1 MKKLLLLT
9 FLVLIQPCLSFS
21 KDYEFYEADIG
32 RCMVLKFNDNTGAVS
47 LQQYKYDTCSSR
59 QTYLIPMVRTAA
71 RYEVLI
77 KETDG
82 DFIDYVF
89 LSEEVLINS
98 NADGAIV
105 EHRLKD
111 PERQELSRAIEAGK
125 SFNIAYFNGVY
136 WTGPRFDLPKRIEPI
151 LAIECSTDPK
161 ECTPKKLCEFAT
173 DQDGSNTVWSDA
185 SNKVKH
191 VRFAQSLGMTCGVI
205 TIVDPCDTDPN
216 DCKIKQLCEKATT
229 DNGGQTFWNRAAQD
243 YVEVAKKYGM
253 TCGVPAKTII
263 REFNPLETE
272 ANNNPSDADDIVSGK
287 AITGQLHSSSD
298 KDYFAI
304 VAEGA
309 GIISVNFETSYNSG
323 NAYYTVSLVDSDGK
337 VLASQK
343 TGQDTKFS
351 AGISNAATYYV
362 VVSGATYY
370 TGEEYKITAQTTVTN
385 TKGVET
391 EANNNPS
398 VADDIVSGKAIT
410 GQLHSSSDKDYFA
423 IVAEGAGTI
432 SVNFETSYN
441 SGNAYYTVSLVDSDG
456 KVLASQKTGWDTK
469 FSAGISNAATYY
481 VVVSGA
487 TYYTGEE
494 YKITAQTTVTNTK
507 GVETEANNNPSV
519 ADDIVS
525 GKAITGQLHSSSD
538 KDYFAIVAEGAGTIS
553 VNFETSYNSGNAYYT
568 VSLVDSDGKVL
579 ASQKTG
585 QDTKFSAGISNAATY
600 YVVVSG
606 ATYYTGE
613 EYKITA
619 QTTVTNTKG
628 VETEAN
634 NNPSDADDIVSGKA
648 ITGQLHSSSD
658 KDYFAIVAEGAGT
671 ISVNFET
678 SYNSGNAYYTV
689 SLVDSDGK
697 VLASQKTGQDTKFSA
712 GISNAATYYAIVSG
726 ATYYTGK
733 EYKLTAQTTVTN
745 MTGAETE
752 ANNNPSDAGL
762 PNCVGNY
769 ASETWSGCL
778 GQRTYSNGAQY
789 VGEFMAGLRHG
800 KGTHTYSNGSKYVGN
815 WEDDKRDG
823 QGTFEMK
830 TALMKIVQDGLW
842 VNDVFQGENK
852 METSYENELGQP
864 LCVGSP
870 HEMSQMPDVSK
881 NWNACLGEIRWE
893 YSGGGSYVGEF
904 ENGAWH
910 GQGTFKQ
917 GPNEEYVG
925 EWQNNQPH
933 GQGTYTYAD
942 GTINTGQWEN
952 GVFQN

>member
-1 MKKLLLLT
+1 MKASILVYSLLASFFYFPTLLFAETST
-9 FLVLIQPCLSFS
+9 FNRLFGVDLFGNDLTAMGIKGLGLAECEAICSNDEACKAYSFIEAKRWCFPKYDVGDQTENFSIISGVKTLPACSPSGRLHKCFGTWSHESGYTYTGEWLNNKQHGQGTATWALGDKYFGEFENGQQNGQGTHIFADGS
-21 KDYEFYEADIG
+21 KYVGSFVDGSGTGKGSYTYGPNSEWAGDKYVGDHDNWVRSGIG
-32 RCMVLKFNDNTGAVS
+32 TYIFANGAVLEGIWKDGEYQYHREIVNALEPS
-47 LQQYKYDTCSSR
+47 L
-59 QTYLIPMVRTAA
+59 
-71 RYEVLI
+71 
-77 KETDG
+77 
-82 DFIDYVF
+82 
-89 LSEEVLINS
+89 
-98 NADGAIV
+98 V
-105 EHRLKD
+105 EK
-111 PERQELSRAIEAGK
+111 
-125 SFNIAYFNGVY
+125 
-136 WTGPRFDLPKRIEPI
+136 
-151 LAIECSTDPK
+151 CSTDPK

-191 VRFAQSLGMTCGVI
+191 VRFAQSSGMNCGVI

-216 DCKIKQLCEKATT
+216 DCKINQLCEKATT
-229 DNGGQTFWNRAAQD
+229 DNGGQTFWNRAAHD

-309 GIISVNFETSYNSG
+309 G
-323 NAYYTVSLVDSDGK
+323 
-337 VLASQK
+337 
-343 TGQDTKFS
+343 
-351 AGISNAATYYV
+351 
-362 VVSGATYY
+362 
-370 TGEEYKITAQTTVTN
+370 
-385 TKGVET
+385 
-391 EANNNPS
+391 
-398 VADDIVSGKAIT
+398 
-410 GQLHSSSDKDYFA
+410 
-423 IVAEGAGTI
+423 TI

-456 KVLASQKTGWDTK
+456 
-469 FSAGISNAATYY
+469 N
-481 VVVSGA
+481 
-487 TYYTGEE
+487 
-494 YKITAQTTVTNTK
+494 
-507 GVETEANNNPSV
+507 
-519 ADDIVS
+519 
-525 GKAITGQLHSSSD
+525 
-538 KDYFAIVAEGAGTIS
+538 
-553 VNFETSYNSGNAYYT
+553 
-568 VSLVDSDGKVL
+568 VL

-600 YVVVSG
+600 YAIVSG
-606 ATYYTGE
+606 ATYYTGK
-613 EYKITA
+613 EYKLTA
-619 QTTVTNTKG
+619 QTTVTNMKG
-628 VETEAN
+628 AETEAN

-689 SLVDSDGK
+689 SLVDSDGN

-712 GISNAATYYAIVSG
+712 GISNAATYYAIVSA
-726 ATYYTGK
+726 ATYYTGE
-733 EYKLTAQTTVTN
+733 EYKITAQTTVTN
-745 MTGAETE
+745 TIGAETE
-752 ANNNPSDAGL
+752 ANNNLSDAGL

-769 ASETWSGCL
+769 DLETWSGCL
-778 GQRTYSNGAQY
+778 GQRAYSNGGRYA
-789 VGEFMAGLRHG
+789 GEFTAGLRHG
-800 KGTHTYSNGSKYVGN
+800 RGTHTYSNGSKYVGN
-815 WEDDKRDG
+815 WEDDKRAG

-830 TALMKIVQDGLW
+830 TALVNIVQDGLW
-842 VNDVFQGENK
+842 KNDVFQGENK
-852 METSYENELGQP
+852 METPAQNELGQI

-917 GPNEEYVG
+917 GPTEEYVG

>member
-1 MKKLLLLT
+1 LAECEAICSNDEACKAY
-9 FLVLIQPCLSFS
+9 SFIEAKRWCFPKYDVGDQTENFSIISGVKTLPACSPSGRLHKCFGTWSHESGYTYTGEWLNNKQHGQGTATWALGDKYFGEFENGQQNGQGTHIFADGS
-21 KDYEFYEADIG
+21 KYVGSFVDGSGTGKGSYTYGPNSEWAGDKYVGDHDNWVRSGIG
-32 RCMVLKFNDNTGAVS
+32 TYIFANGAVLEGIWKDGEYQYHREIVNALEPS
-47 LQQYKYDTCSSR
+47 L
-59 QTYLIPMVRTAA
+59 
-71 RYEVLI
+71 
-77 KETDG
+77 
-82 DFIDYVF
+82 
-89 LSEEVLINS
+89 
-98 NADGAIV
+98 V
-105 EHRLKD
+105 EK
-111 PERQELSRAIEAGK
+111 
-125 SFNIAYFNGVY
+125 
-136 WTGPRFDLPKRIEPI
+136 
-151 LAIECSTDPK
+151 CSTDPK

-191 VRFAQSLGMTCGVI
+191 VRFAQSSGMNCGVI

-216 DCKIKQLCEKATT
+216 DCKINQLCEKATT

-263 REFNPLETE
+263 RESNPLETE

-309 GIISVNFETSYNSG
+309 GIISVNFETSSNSTS
-323 NAYYTVSLVDSDGK
+323 AYYTVSLVDSDGNIF
-337 VLASQK
+337 ASQK
-343 TGQDTKFS
+343 TGQDT
-351 AGISNAATYYV
+351 
-362 VVSGATYY
+362 
-370 TGEEYKITAQTTVTN
+370 E
-385 TKGVET
+385 
-391 EANNNPS
+391 
-398 VADDIVSGKAIT
+398 
-410 GQLHSSSDKDYFA
+410 
-423 IVAEGAGTI
+423 
-432 SVNFETSYN
+432 
-441 SGNAYYTVSLVDSDG
+441 
-456 KVLASQKTGWDTK
+456 
-469 FSAGISNAATYY
+469 
-481 VVVSGA
+481 
-487 TYYTGEE
+487 
-494 YKITAQTTVTNTK
+494 
-507 GVETEANNNPSV
+507 
-519 ADDIVS
+519 
-525 GKAITGQLHSSSD
+525 
-538 KDYFAIVAEGAGTIS
+538 
-553 VNFETSYNSGNAYYT
+553 
-568 VSLVDSDGKVL
+568 
-579 ASQKTG
+579 
-585 QDTKFSAGISNAATY
+585 
-600 YVVVSG
+600 
-606 ATYYTGE
+606 
-613 EYKITA
+613 
-619 QTTVTNTKG
+619 
-628 VETEAN
+628 
-634 NNPSDADDIVSGKA
+634 
-648 ITGQLHSSSD
+648 
-658 KDYFAIVAEGAGT
+658 
-671 ISVNFET
+671 
-678 SYNSGNAYYTV
+678 
-689 SLVDSDGK
+689 
-697 VLASQKTGQDTKFSA
+697 FSA

-726 ATYYTGK
+726 ARYYTGE

-745 MTGAETE
+745 ITGAETE

-769 ASETWSGCL
+769 APESWNDCS

-789 VGEFMAGLRHG
+789 VGEFTAGVRHG

-830 TALMKIVQDGLW
+830 TALVNIVQDGLW
-842 VNDVFQGENK
+842 KNDVFQGENK
-852 METSYENELGQP
+852 METPARNELGQI

-917 GPNEEYVG
+917 GPTEEYVG